1 MRGTVRTSL
10 LRHRAGGAAL
20 VIAGAI
26 LAAGCRSQAPG
37 TFLRLTPDR
46 WREVVAARGVD
57 PGDVPMPMMVTP
69 EIRHVAEQIA
79 GPGDERERLKRL
91 QSALLDRKSYA
102 FEYDTVA
109 TFTASEAFA
118 FRRGNCVSFTNL
130 FIAFGRALGIPLQAA
145 LVFRRARS
153 EREGDLVM
161 VYNHMVAVLPKTRDL
176 IVYDFYMTRDS
187 SKVDLKLIDDLA
199 VAAISASNRGVEAL
213 RAGDLEKARK
223 LLERATKLQPS
234 LPDLHSNLGIVRWRQ
249 KDVEGAYRAFREGLD
264 LDPHRPALLHNLA
277 ALYIDQGRQAEA
289 RAALAAANT
298 RDASPFLFVVQGDLE
313 FAGGNLK
320 EALTAYKRAHRESH
334 SLVEALLGIARTEKA
349 LGNEAAARRALRKA
363 LKLRPDDPQV
373 RALLEET

>member
-1 MRGTVRTSL
+1 MTTSRSRSRALRAAVAL
-10 LRHRAGGAAL
+10 LGAT
-20 VIAGAI
+20 
-26 LAAGCRSQAPG
+26 LAAACRSQSEG
-37 TFLRLTPDR
+37 TLLRLTPER

-69 EIRHVAEQIA
+69 EIRAVAEQIA
-79 GPGDERERLKRL
+79 GPGDDRERLKRL
-91 QSALLDRKSYA
+91 QSALLDRKQYA
-102 FEYDTVA
+102 FEYDTIA

-176 IVYDFYMTRDS
+176 TVFDFYMTRDT
-187 SKVDLKLIDDLA
+187 SKIELKLIDDLA

-249 KDVEGAYRAFREGLD
+249 KDIEGAYAAFREGLD

-289 RAALAAANT
+289 RAALAAAST

-320 EALTAYKRAHRESH
+320 EARTAYRRAYRESKT
-334 SLVEALLGIARTEKA
+334 LVEALLGLARVEKA
-349 LGNEAAARRALRKA
+349 MGNVPASRRALEKARK
-363 LKLRPDDPQV
+363 LNPDDPQV
-373 RALLEET
+373 KALLEES